1 MIKSLNLGSIA
12 RSGEQCYNG
21 DALRQALLKRGVFTE
36 SKICID
42 RIIECAADAPPA
54 PAFATPIRERF
65 DRKHT
70 QRKEVAS

>member
-1 MIKSLNLGSIA
+1 MTKSINLGSIV
-12 RSGEQCYNG
+12 RNGEQCYNG
-21 DALRQALLKRGVFTE
+21 DALRQALLRRGVFTE

-42 RIIECAADAPPA
+42 RMYADAPPA
-54 PAFATPIRERF
+54 PAFVTLVRERC